1 MMKLG
6 DVTQMLNVWPIYLQN
21 WVVSGVNVGKYTI
34 HLASGQAK
42 VFLEGCTFQPPRTL
56 CIQAVWRRK
65 LPHWSNYFFEP
76 QFIQGATKII
86 HYPCQMAMGSKS
98 LISQS
103 IYDLQ
108 CMWSCMPSTLWIH
121 CHPLAASLALK
132 RLEAM
137 PAWAQKVRS
146 RCLGVV
152 HPIPTGY
159 CFIGIL
165 RFLRIQIYSN
175 TEDSEAPY

>member
-1 MMKLG
+1 MQVNIPYIEHLGKLRFFWRVAPFNHQEHFAFKLSDEG
-6 DVTQMLNVWPIYLQN
+6 SSPIDQ
-21 WVVSGVNVGKYTI
+21 TT
-34 HLASGQAK
+34 
-42 VFLEGCTFQPPRTL
+42 FL
-56 CIQAVWRRK
+56 K
-65 LPHWSNYFFEP
+65 P
-76 QFIQGATKII
+76 QFIQAATKII

-108 CMWSCMPSTLWIH
+108 CMWSSMPSTLWIH
-121 CHPLAASLALK
+121 CHPLAPSLALK

-152 HPIPTGY
+152 HPIPTGW
-159 CFIGIL
+159 FIGIL
-165 RFLRIQIYSN
+165 RFLRWIQTYSN
-175 TEDSEAPY
+175 TEDSEDPY